1 MYKIIGA
8 DQREYGPVTVEQ
20 IREWIAEGRVN
31 RQTKVQ
37 AEGGGEWRPLTEFPE
52 LVELLTGTIT
62 GPAVPP
68 LPATAPATPARTSG
82 LAIASLVLGILGFC
96 SFGLTAL
103 LGLIL
108 GIVSLARI
116 NRSNGTL
123 KGWGIALAG
132 TVVSGVFLSMLP
144 ISAALLLPA
153 LAKAKHK
160 ATAIR
165 CKNNLRQLGLAARMY
180 ADENNEQLPSAANW
194 CDSLQ
199 KYVATGKSFQCPLGD
214 QSQRCHFGFNA
225 QLSGVGLSKIEFPVQ
240 TVLFFETDGGWNVS
254 GGRELMLTQPRHLRT
269 VALGFV
275 DGHVELLNLSRLDNV
290 RWKP

>member
-1 MYKIIGA
+1 MYKIIGE
-8 DQREYGPVTVEQ
+8 DQKEYGPVHVDQ
-20 IREWIAEGRVN
+20 LRRWIAEGRVN

-116 NRSNGTL
+116 NRSNGAL
-123 KGWGIALAG
+123 KGWGVALAG
-132 TVVSGVFLSMLP
+132 TAVSGVFLLMLP

-153 LAKAKHK
+153 LA
-160 ATAIR
+160 
-165 CKNNLRQLGLAARMY
+165 
-180 ADENNEQLPSAANW
+180 
-194 CDSLQ
+194 
-199 KYVATGKSFQCPLGD
+199 
-214 QSQRCHFGFNA
+214 
-225 QLSGVGLSKIEFPVQ
+225 
-240 TVLFFETDGGWNVS
+240 
-254 GGRELMLTQPRHLRT
+254 
-269 VALGFV
+269 
-275 DGHVELLNLSRLDNV
+275 
-290 RWKP
+290 